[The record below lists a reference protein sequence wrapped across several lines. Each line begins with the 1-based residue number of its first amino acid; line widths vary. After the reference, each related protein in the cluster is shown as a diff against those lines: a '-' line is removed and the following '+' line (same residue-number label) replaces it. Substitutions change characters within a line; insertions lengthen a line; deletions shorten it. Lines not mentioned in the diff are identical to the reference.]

1 MGNGH
6 SSSFTSFTSSFS
18 KARPKNLWEE
28 EEEEDEETRRKIIG
42 TRRRRRRR
50 RRKAATTE
58 YEEEEEEEEEEDRGR
73 TSFGSFSPF
82 GSMSLSRSR
91 WATEEDTTSDD
102 DGFVVAEPFQL
113 TNAMVAF
120 ATRGN
125 ETRGEKERRRRRRAR
140 TNAFSSA
147 REWLERKGVFV
158 TEECFG
164 NERAWNS
171 SDVVLVNVAS
181 RAFCERQHALSKIS
195 SFDES
200 EEEGEGRESLYDAF
214 RGAPIV
220 EFIVDECIP
229 FANVVELDT
238 LVSIANTIE
247 KWMTISTEPV
257 AVLHFAIDDASTTQD
272 EDLYR
277 KGRVRYD
284 IATKENYYA
293 ATASVKEEFK
303 NERIKK
309 RSLAISV
316 LRFIACASAVASGKG
331 DVSIEEAYCD
341 IAPPPVLPKEN
352 TKIFRDKHAFTLT
365 NTQRRI
371 GEWLQKRAR
380 RIENGFDDAILTSSS
395 NNADKITLKRVV
407 ISGGI
412 SCDGKGGSRLYCVV
426 RDGRNKEIGRSL
438 FSATQFGPDF
448 HSSVNG
454 SPIPF
459 EMFQT
464 PKSVELQSTNTA
476 ARDFEGSCLDRNGE
490 YTETVFTRGVRIT
503 SDFFVCVYH
512 WTGNREFD
520 EKRPI
525 CIAWS
530 HAVAAKHG
538 VTRFEL
544 NDIDHCGTGNSGANM
559 SSLLPKNFF
568 LDVTILIDSPPPPPP
583 LPPPLPKTVTPL
595 QSKVAPPITPS
606 PPPKPASI
614 QHKSILPPPPPP
626 PHAPPLSVPSKGVT
640 PPPPPPPAPP
650 PSAPSIPN
658 KGPAP
663 PPPPPPPPGF
673 KNGPRNTQSQDIL
686 PPPLLKK
693 KPAANTL
700 RKIFWEKLPVTNDT
714 WFTRMDDMDERK
726 EEQIRKKVHEVFDT
740 KLLQQKTSEKTSE
753 KKKQQELGM
762 PKLIPLKRANNI
774 SIVLSRWKAAKDPQC
789 IVDMIQSAS
798 SELDIDKLQILVQ
811 CVPNEEELLL
821 FKDYIEDNDKD
832 NALSQPE
839 RFLRAMSA
847 IPNLDHRLRAIMFA
861 RQFTEHARDLRA
873 CFEVIENSC
882 NDVLHSKDLRNIL
895 KHALY
900 CGNVLNEGT
909 VRGDANGFSL
919 ESLLLF
925 ANVKTTTTNKNE
937 KDTDSS
943 TTVLPPGNLL
953 EVIVDAADDDGG
965 GIEDNR
971 STNNKHSLREDL
983 KHCERAMRF
992 SRGEL
997 ESRYEAFRKN
1007 VENLKEERLEH
1018 LLCDVAKE
1026 NESIDEMAMRARE
1039 KFDRLKIFVGKPLT
1053 SGEGPEEIFTNIWLF
1068 AESVDRRRRR
1078 TKENKHKN
1086 TTRSI
1091 SDNTNKASPQQTPHY
1106 TSGTNTAWI

>member
-1 MGNGH
+1 MQRALSDVATPKPTHAEKARRDDDAWRKTATRRRDETQTTVMGNGH
-6 SSSFTSFTSSFS
+6 SSSF
-18 KARPKNLWEE
+18 ARPTTNLWDED
-28 EEEEDEETRRKIIG
+28 EEDETFVLRTKIIG

-50 RRKAATTE
+50 RRKTTE
-58 YEEEEEEEEEEDRGR
+58 CEEEEEEEEEEEDRGR
-73 TSFGSFSPF
+73 TSFASFSPF

-91 WATEEDTTSDD
+91 WATEDTTSDD
-102 DGFVVAEPFQL
+102 GLFIAEPFQL
-113 TNAMVAF
+113 TNEMVAF

-125 ETRGEKERRRRRRAR
+125 ETRGEKERGRRRRAT

-158 TEECFG
+158 TEDCFG
-164 NERAWNS
+164 NERTWNS

-195 SFDES
+195 SFDGS

-272 EDLYR
+272 ENLYR

-303 NERIKK
+303 NQRIKK

-316 LRFIACASAVASGKG
+316 LQFIACASAVASGKG

-341 IAPPPVLPKEN
+341 IAPPPVLPKES
-352 TKIFRDKHAFTLT
+352 TKRFIDKHAFTLT

-476 ARDFEGSCLDRNGE
+476 ARHFEGSCLDRNGE
-490 YTETVFTRGVRIT
+490 YTETVFTRGVRLT

-544 NDIDHCGTGNSGANM
+544 NDIDHCGTGNGGANM
-559 SSLLPKNFF
+559 PSLLPKNFF
-568 LDVTILIDSPPPPPP
+568 LDVTILIDSPPPPSP

-606 PPPKPASI
+606 PPPKPTSI
-614 QHKSILPPPPPP
+614 HHKSIFPPPPPP
-626 PHAPPLSVPSKGVT
+626 PPLPPPAPPPSVPSKGVT
-640 PPPPPPPAPP
+640 PPPPPPPPAPP

-658 KGPAP
+658 KGPA

-714 WFTRMDDMDERK
+714 
-726 EEQIRKKVHEVFDT
+726 
-740 KLLQQKTSEKTSE
+740 
-753 KKKQQELGM
+753 
-762 PKLIPLKRANNI
+762 
-774 SIVLSRWKAAKDPQC
+774 
-789 IVDMIQSAS
+789 
-798 SELDIDKLQILVQ
+798 
-811 CVPNEEELLL
+811 
-821 FKDYIEDNDKD
+821 
-832 NALSQPE
+832 
-839 RFLRAMSA
+839 
-847 IPNLDHRLRAIMFA
+847 
-861 RQFTEHARDLRA
+861 
-873 CFEVIENSC
+873 
-882 NDVLHSKDLRNIL
+882 
-895 KHALY
+895 
-900 CGNVLNEGT
+900 
-909 VRGDANGFSL
+909 
-919 ESLLLF
+919 
-925 ANVKTTTTNKNE
+925 
-937 KDTDSS
+937 
-943 TTVLPPGNLL
+943 
-953 EVIVDAADDDGG
+953 
-965 GIEDNR
+965 
-971 STNNKHSLREDL
+971 
-983 KHCERAMRF
+983 
-992 SRGEL
+992 
-997 ESRYEAFRKN
+997 
-1007 VENLKEERLEH
+1007 
-1018 LLCDVAKE
+1018 
-1026 NESIDEMAMRARE
+1026 
-1039 KFDRLKIFVGKPLT
+1039 
-1053 SGEGPEEIFTNIWLF
+1053 
-1068 AESVDRRRRR
+1068 
-1078 TKENKHKN
+1078 
-1086 TTRSI
+1086 
-1091 SDNTNKASPQQTPHY
+1091 
-1106 TSGTNTAWI
+1106 